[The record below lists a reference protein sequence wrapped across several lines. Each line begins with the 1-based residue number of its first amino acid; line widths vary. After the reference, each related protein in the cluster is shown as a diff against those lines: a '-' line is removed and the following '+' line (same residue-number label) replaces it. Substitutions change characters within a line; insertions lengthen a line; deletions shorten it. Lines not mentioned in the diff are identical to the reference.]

1 MSCLLVLIAFVYTV
15 VLRNQSNQ
23 IKWQSTCRLDYFLFV
38 SLSLSL
44 DLKIHLRGIE
54 AKGVSGYGIPQ

>member
-23 IKWQSTCRLDYFLFV
+23 IKWQSTCRLDYLLFV

-44 DLKIHLRGIE
+44 DFKIHLRGIE
-54 AKGVSGYGIPQ
+54 ANGVSGYSIPQ